1 LKKIILC
8 ILCLASV
15 GAYAQKNVTDT
26 SKKNLADT
34 VKKDILTAPDTVKKL
49 HSNPLS
55 LVPPIA
61 MMAYGGLSFAVHP
74 IRRIDYYVQS
84 QVRRTDSTFST
95 KAESYFQ
102 FAPEIIVYGLNLAG
116 YTGKNRFIDR
126 TALLGL
132 SGFFVYASEGIT
144 KKLTHRL
151 RPNKNDYLSFPSGHT
166 GLAFM
171 GAEFMA
177 QEYDARSP
185 WFGVAAYGIG
195 ATTGIFRMYNRDHW
209 FSDVVAGAGF
219 GILSTKLAYLVYPSI
234 RNWLTHGRE
243 KAAEKSIDKNAPVKK
258 KKHKFS
264 NTQLMPTT
272 MGNGGYGFAFSTD
285 F

>member
-1 LKKIILC
+1 MKKIFIILLSL
-8 ILCLASV
+8 ISF
-15 GAYAQKNVTDT
+15 GAVAQKNVIDT
-26 SKKNLADT
+26 TKKKIADT

-49 HSNPLS
+49 HSKPIT
-55 LVPPIA
+55 LVPPIVLIT
-61 MMAYGGLSFAVHP
+61 YGASSFVVHP

-84 QVRRTDSTFST
+84 TIRKSDSTFST

-102 FAPEIIVYGLNLAG
+102 FTPIVIVYALNLAG
-116 YTGKNRFIDR
+116 YEGKNRFIDR

-132 SGFFVYASEGIT
+132 SGGILFVTEGIT
-144 KKLTHRL
+144 KELTHRL
-151 RPNKNDYLSFPSGHT
+151 RPNKADYLSFPSGHT
-166 GLAFM
+166 GIAFM

-185 WFGVAAYGIG
+185 WFGVVGYGIG
-195 ATTGIFRMYNRDHW
+195 TTTGVFRLYNRDHW

-219 GILSTKLAYLVYPSI
+219 GILSTKLAYLIYPSI
-234 RNWLTHGRE
+234 RNWITHGDQ
-243 KAAEKSIDKNAPVKK
+243 KAAEKGTDGPASRKK
-258 KKHKFS
+258 SRFR

-272 MGNGGYGFAFSTD
+272 LQNGAFGLAFSTD

>member
-1 LKKIILC
+1 LC
-8 ILCLASV
+8 IVSV

-26 SKKNLADT
+26 SKKKLADT

-49 HSNPLS
+49 HSKPIT
-55 LVPPIA
+55 LVPPAVMI
-61 MMAYGGLSFAVHP
+61 AYGASSFFVHP
-74 IRRIDYYVQS
+74 IRRFDYYVQATIKKS
-84 QVRRTDSTFST
+84 DSTFST

-102 FAPEIIVYGLNLAG
+102 FTPIIIVYALNLAG
-116 YTGKNRFIDR
+116 YEGKNRFVDR

-132 SGFFVYASEGIT
+132 SGGILFVTEGVT

-151 RPNKNDYLSFPSGHT
+151 RPNHGDYLSFPSGHT
-166 GLAFM
+166 GIAFM

-185 WFGVAAYGIG
+185 WFGVAAYAIG
-195 ATTGIFRMYNRDHW
+195 ATTGVFRMYNRDHW

-219 GILSTKLAYLVYPSI
+219 GILSTKLSYLIYPSI
-234 RNWLTHGRE
+234 RNWITHGDE
-243 KAAEKSIDKNAPVKK
+243 KAAQKSNDNPVPKK
-258 KKHKFS
+258 KSRFR

-272 MGNGGYGFAFSTD
+272 MQNGAFGLAFSTD